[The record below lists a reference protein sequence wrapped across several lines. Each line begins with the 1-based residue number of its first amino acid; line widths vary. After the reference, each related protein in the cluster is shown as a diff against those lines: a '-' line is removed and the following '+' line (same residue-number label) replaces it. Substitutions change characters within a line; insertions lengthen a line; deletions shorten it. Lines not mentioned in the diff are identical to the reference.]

1 MEIYLFYGLIA
12 TTLVQWVV
20 MFVMFYVRFKMFK
33 IVDLFLIPML
43 VLQGLVICLFV
54 FMKGKRCLV

>member
-1 MEIYLFYGLIA
+1 
-12 TTLVQWVV
+12 
-20 MFVMFYVRFKMFK
+20 MFVMYFVRFKMFK

-54 FMKGKRCLV
+54 FMKGKSLLRLSLGRRCEFPARAKSPK